1 MHMPNGSS
9 ADSILT
15 VGPERLPGLL
25 WRRLEPDRWP
35 LKPAQLPDG
44 AVLVGGAVRDGL
56 LNRLPPCPDLDLV
69 IPGAVLSTVQRL
81 AKDHGGV
88 CVVLDEQ
95 RDMAR
100 LVLKG
105 WTIDFARFEGDDLTE
120 DLFRRDFKLNAIA
133 LTLSDPQQLIDP
145 TGGIQ
150 DLQNGLICAIRE
162 SNLRD
167 DPLRLLRA
175 LRLMAELEMRIDADT
190 LAMLEANSPL
200 LTHSAP
206 ERIQAEL
213 LRLVAAPAA
222 DEAIALLQA
231 LALLNPWRPRD
242 LEHSHSTLGRPLIAN
257 SSMTLEE
264 QTLALPLARLT
275 GLLSDPGLKSLRF
288 SRRQIQRCSRLR
300 YWQERIGAGD
310 SVTLDETERLRLHQD
325 LEADLPALVLCW
337 PKQRRDEWMQR
348 WRDPKDPLF
357 HPCSPLDGDTLQKA
371 LSLQPGPK
379 LGALIQHLTTAH
391 AYGRVSTREQVLD
404 EARRWLHRPPS
415 TSESNRRCD

>member
-1 MHMPNGSS
+1 M
-9 ADSILT
+9 
-15 VGPERLPGLL
+15 GPERLPGLL

-100 LVLKG
+100 LVLRG
-105 WTIDFARFEGDDLTE
+105 WTIDFARFEGDDLRE

-190 LAMLEANSPL
+190 LAMLQANSPL

>member
-1 MHMPNGSS
+1 M
-9 ADSILT
+9 D
-15 VGPERLPGLL
+15 PERLPGLL
-25 WRRLEPDRWP
+25 WHRLEPDRWP
-35 LKPAQLPDG
+35 LKPSQLPEG

-100 LVLKG
+100 LVLRG
-105 WTIDFARFEGDDLTE
+105 WTIDFARFEGDDLRE

-310 SVTLDETERLRLHQD
+310 SITLDETERLRLHQD

>member
-1 MHMPNGSS
+1 M
-9 ADSILT
+9 D
-15 VGPERLPGLL
+15 PERLPGLL
-25 WRRLEPDRWP
+25 WHRLEPDRWP
-35 LKPAQLPDG
+35 LKPSQLPEG

-69 IPGAVLSTVQRL
+69 IPGAVLGTVQRL

-105 WTIDFARFEGDDLTE
+105 WTIDFARFEGDDLIE

-133 LTLSDPQQLIDP
+133 LSLSDPQQLIDP

>member
-1 MHMPNGSS
+1 M
-9 ADSILT
+9 
-15 VGPERLPGLL
+15 GPERLPGLL

-105 WTIDFARFEGDDLTE
+105 WTIDFARFEGDDLIE

-133 LTLSDPQQLIDP
+133 LSLSDPQQLIDP

-175 LRLMAELEMRIDADT
+175 LRLMAELEMRIDSDT
-190 LAMLEANSPL
+190 LAMVQANSPL

-264 QTLALPLARLT
+264 QTQALPLARLT